1 MNLKI
6 PDRRRLLIVASLLL
20 SSAAHADDAA
30 RAQAAVN
37 DLGTQLRSAL
47 MARVKAEGPVAAI
60 DFCHDQ
66 APLIATEVAKKHG
79 LSIGRTS
86 VRTRSPGNA
95 PADWQRVVLADFE
108 TRAQAGSA
116 PQTLRFSSSEGL
128 PEGIAL
134 RYMQGIATE
143 APCLA
148 CHGQTLAEPVAQAI
162 KAHYPED
169 AATGFREGQ
178 LRGAFWVE
186 VPAAAGNAQTDVA
199 DTRTAVPM
207 SDSQQAEL
215 RAQMRKHLES
225 LQATLA
231 ALAAADWTAVATAA
245 NTLTP
250 GQGRGMG
257 QGPMHSFRSAL
268 PQDWF
273 TFARPMHQQF
283 AAIAAEAAG
292 QRRSDV
298 ALAALAQATA
308 QCTGCHAHFRVVL
321 Q

>member
-1 MNLKI
+1 MKSRI
-6 PDRRRLLIVASLLL
+6 SDRRRLLIAASLLL
-20 SSAAHADDAA
+20 SSAAHADDTA
-30 RAQAAVN
+30 RAQAAVT

-60 DFCHDQ
+60 NFCHDQ
-66 APLIATEVAKKHG
+66 APTIAADVAQKHG
-79 LSIGRTS
+79 LRIGRTGL
-86 VRTRSPGNA
+86 RTRSPGNA

-108 TRAQAGSA
+108 TQAQAGST
-116 PQTLRFSSSEGL
+116 PQTLRYSSSEGL

-186 VPAAAGNAQTDVA
+186 VPLASGNAQTGVA

-207 SDSQQAEL
+207 SQSQQTEL

-225 LQATLA
+225 LQSVLA
-231 ALAAADWTAVATAA
+231 ALAASDWSAVATAA

-283 AAIAAEAAG
+283 GAIAAEAAG

-308 QCTGCHAHFRVVL
+308 QCTGCHARFRVVA

>member
-20 SSAAHADDAA
+20 SSAAHADDAV
-30 RAQAAVN
+30 RAQAAVA
-37 DLGTQLRSAL
+37 DLGSQLRSAL

-66 APLIATEVAKKHG
+66 APLIAAEVAKKHG

-95 PADWQRVVLADFE
+95 PADWQGVVLADFE
-108 TRAQAGSA
+108 TQAQVGSA
-116 PQTLRFSSSEGL
+116 PQSLRFSSSEGL
-128 PEGIAL
+128 PEGVAL

-162 KAHYPED
+162 KAHYPGD

-186 VPAAAGNAQTDVA
+186 VPASGNAKAESA

-207 SDSQQAEL
+207 SESQQAEL

-231 ALAAADWTAVATAA
+231 ALAASDWTAVATAA

-268 PQDWF
+268 PPDWF

-283 AAIAAEAAG
+283 AAIAAEATG
-292 QRRSDV
+292 ERRSDV
-298 ALAALAQATA
+298 ALAALAQAAA
-308 QCTGCHAHFRVVL
+308 QCTGCHASFRVVA

>member
-1 MNLKI
+1 MNFKI
-6 PDRRRLLIVASLLL
+6 PDRLRLLIAASLLL

-30 RAQAAVN
+30 RAQAAVT

-66 APLIATEVAKKHG
+66 APTIAAEVAHKHG
-79 LSIGRTS
+79 LRIGRTS
-86 VRTRSPGNA
+86 LRTRKLGNA
-95 PADWQRVVLADFE
+95 PADWQRDVLADFNSQ
-108 TRAQAGSA
+108 AQAGAA
-116 PQTLRFSSSEGL
+116 PASLRFTSSEGL

-148 CHGQTLAEPVAQAI
+148 CHGPTLAEPVAQAI

-169 AATGFREGQ
+169 AATGFSEGQ

-186 VPAAAGNAQTDVA
+186 VPLASGNAQMA

-207 SDSQQAEL
+207 SQSQQAEL
-215 RAQMRKHLES
+215 RAQMRKHRKS
-225 LQATLA
+225 LQSVLA
-231 ALAAADWTAVATAA
+231 ALAASLDRSRDSGEHADSG
-245 NTLTP
+245 P
-250 GQGRGMG
+250 GSRGMG

-273 TFARPMHQQF
+273 TYARPMHQQF
-283 AAIAAEAAG
+283 GAIAAEAAG
-292 QRRSDV
+292 ERRSDV
-298 ALAALAQATA
+298 ALAALAQAAA
-308 QCTGCHAHFRVVL
+308 QCTGCHANFRVVA